1 MKHTKSVISNKT
13 YTANESDTHNNINKV
28 NIMLQQ
34 MLRDC
39 DSSIDYQEMDD
50 EITLKKKGMETKKDF
65 DFKS

>member
-1 MKHTKSVISNKT
+1 
-13 YTANESDTHNNINKV
+13 
-28 NIMLQQ
+28 